1 MVCAS
6 EGEIPTVT
14 HLNLITAMS
23 FQVSKASKKAN
34 KINKLIK
41 TQAKD
46 NDTPQTEADSD
57 NIIDGT
63 DGDDY
68 IIGTDGDDVIVAGTG
83 NDTIYGGGGNDTIY
97 GGEGDDF
104 IVLNPDGQDSVDGGS
119 GEDTITLREDDT
131 TISGGEGDDRIYIE
145 PTESS
150 DEAEDPSQ
158 DAPQGAGKQRAF
170 DPIIKGGRFFGVEKM
185 QRIDHWNFDAVNW
198 FSKEDALAALKGL
211 ESQLISLDDAGLSMN
226 PFKSPLFGFNS
237 NALFGAGTNDPM
249 AT

>member
-1 MVCAS
+1 MVRAS
-6 EGEIPTVT
+6 EGEIPTNT
-14 HLNLITAMS
+14 HLNLISVMS
-23 FQVSKASKKAN
+23 FQFSKASKKDK
-34 KINKLIK
+34 KISQTIK
-41 TQAKD
+41 TQTKD
-46 NDTPQTEADSD
+46 NDTPQIEADSD

-68 IIGTDGDDVIVAGTG
+68 IIGTDGDDVIYAGTG

-170 DPIIKGGRFFGVEKM
+170 DPIIKGGRFFGAEKI

-211 ESQLISLDDAGLSMN
+211 ESQLISLDDAGLNMN
-226 PFKSPLFGFNS
+226 PFKSPLFGS
-237 NALFGAGTNDPM
+237 NTNVLFGASTDYPM
-249 AT
+249 AF